1 MSGKQQISFT
11 QPLHPCNSTRDRAE
25 PPMGSCVSELKNCHF
40 REGIPTQCNKSNL
53 HANLGRFLLLAMHIL
68 LELLV
73 DKGLQRRGR
82 TPRSKGRGCRSDVE
96 RVPCQRTRVSLH
108 WQRLFLHASSL
119 LHSESKKGGVTA
131 QGESRLKAERE
142 PASLSCCGSGR
153 KGRIG
158 GTAGR
163 LAETVSGNDAWPGG
177 IGMSHSGSEV

>member
-1 MSGKQQISFT
+1 MSRAVFDKRSDDEVLSDHLKVRTSVQRATCARMSGKQQISFT

-108 WQRLFLHASSL
+108 WQRLLLHASSL
-119 LHSESKKGGVTA
+119 LHRARARKKG
-131 QGESRLKAERE
+131 
-142 PASLSCCGSGR
+142 
-153 KGRIG
+153 
-158 GTAGR
+158 
-163 LAETVSGNDAWPGG
+163 
-177 IGMSHSGSEV
+177 